1 MSFKEQAAL
10 DNANVFLNSAEFADL
25 HTIRFDGE
33 EYADIPIVLEK
44 IRQSERTIL
53 QSDHMQGV
61 YLISAKAYFAEK
73 DVEGNIPEQ
82 GKLFEIDDGEALG
95 KPFFVRYRVATSDVA
110 MGMICLEL
118 EGYDE

>member
-10 DNANVFLNSAEFADL
+10 DNANVFLNSTEFAEL
-25 HTIRFDGE
+25 HTIRFDDKTYE
-33 EYADIPIVLEK
+33 NIPVVLEK
-44 IRQSERTIL
+44 IRQSERNIL
-53 QSDHMQGV
+53 QSDHMQVV
-61 YLISAKAYFAEK
+61 YLISAKAYINAA

-95 KPFFVRYRVATSDVA
+95 KPFFARYRVATSDVA